1 MVDRRHLIIGV
12 VVGLVML
19 AGCTGG
25 GGGGSGEAQTQG
37 GGGSGEVATSN
48 ELISIG
54 SNPVSVGA
62 GRSTSV
68 EVSANEDAPG
78 DVTIETAN
86 VPSGMTASL
95 GSNTVSP
102 GSSTQLEINEESGQ
116 GMQQYKMDLEAS
128 SGDTSST
135 LDVTVETAPP
145 TC

>member
-1 MVDRRHLIIGV
+1 MDRRHLIIGA

-25 GGGGSGEAQTQG
+25 GGGGSGGAEASG

-54 SNPVSVGA
+54 SNPVTVGA

-68 EVSANEDAPG
+68 EVTAKESAPG
-78 DVTIETAN
+78 DVTIETAS
-86 VPSGMTASL
+86 VPSGMSASL

-102 GSSTQLEINEESGQ
+102 GSSTQLKITEKSGQ
-116 GMQQYKMDLEAS
+116 AMQQYKMDLKAS

-135 LDVTVETAPP
+135 LQVTVETAPP